1 MFLKNEIRFCL
12 FTLTVLFVNS
22 TANGQN
28 KGDVE
33 VYSANFKHVAFVT
46 ADTTYRFT
54 HAITQDGSFVFWQD
68 FVDTTYVDE
77 AGYFRILPNGVG
89 VPYRYVYSYIPRVD
103 TLNSYVPIG
112 NVEYDKNS
120 LINIRD
126 EVKFSYILKKANE
139 PIIMDSKQDVV
150 RVVFPCEDLNQCNSY
165 NLLKVKFNGDSA
177 TLYIVGLYS
186 SDLNG
191 MQVVRRDSCQ
201 LKRKDVEAIRKLL
214 SISGASTNTICR
226 RDGNPWLTET
236 VYKGEYHHSIISY
249 FCLRNA
255 KREWPFSGFPVL
267 LMQIGSKRFGLHD
280 FRFCAQKTPRSA
292 NVL

>member
-12 FTLTVLFVNS
+12 FTLTVLFVS
-22 TANGQN
+22 SRANGQN
-28 KGDVE
+28 KADVE

-54 HAITQDGSFVFWQD
+54 HAIKQNGSFVFWQG
-68 FVDTTYVDE
+68 FVDSTYKDDYVCYSVLDDVS
-77 AGYFRILPNGVG
+77 LV
-89 VPYRYVYSYIPRVD
+89 YRYDYSFIPCVD
-103 TLNSYVPIG
+103 TVRCYLPIEH
-112 NVEYDKNS
+112 VEYDKNS
-120 LINIRD
+120 LINIGD

-150 RVVFPCEDLNQCNSY
+150 RVLFPCEEFNQCNSY
-165 NLLKVKFNGDSA
+165 NLLKVVFNGDSA
-177 TLYIVGLYS
+177 TLYIVTLYS

-201 LKRKDVEAIRKLL
+201 LKRKDVESIRKLL

-226 RDGNPWLTET
+226 REGNPWLTET
-236 VYKGEYHHSIISY
+236 LYKGEYHHSIISY
-249 FCLRNA
+249 FCLRSA
-255 KREWPFSGFPVL
+255 KGKWPASGVPFL
-267 LMQIGSKRFGLHD
+267 LMQIGRKRFGLHD
-280 FRFCAQKTPRSA
+280 FRFCAQKTPRRA